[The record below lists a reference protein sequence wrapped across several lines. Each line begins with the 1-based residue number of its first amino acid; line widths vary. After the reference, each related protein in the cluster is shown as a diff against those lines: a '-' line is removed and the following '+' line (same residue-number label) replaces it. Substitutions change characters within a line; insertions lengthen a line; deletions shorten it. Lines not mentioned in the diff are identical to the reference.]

1 MAGRQT
7 MPPLRVTVSDSGR
20 AGELR
25 GSLERDEDRKVPH
38 EAVVSVSAYLQ
49 EWRAEKGRKWWSPH

>member
-1 MAGRQT
+1 